1 MQIDL
6 SDLVRLGH
14 EFDSG
19 SIANAGPDTA
29 ADVHAQCRLCG
40 TVFRFEN
47 PMRRAGASAE
57 WRLSDESRRDLEHS
71 CHSRRAL
78 MLQHYSRIRSLI
90 DEKQG
95 RFRS

>member
-1 MQIDL
+1 MSEL
-6 SDLVRLGH
+6 ARFGH
-14 EFDSG
+14 EFDGG
-19 SIANAGPDTA
+19 SIANAGPDAT

-57 WRLSDESRRDLEHS
+57 WRLADESRRDLEHS

-78 MLQHYSRIRSLI
+78 MLQHDSRIRSLI
-90 DEKQG
+90 DEKEG